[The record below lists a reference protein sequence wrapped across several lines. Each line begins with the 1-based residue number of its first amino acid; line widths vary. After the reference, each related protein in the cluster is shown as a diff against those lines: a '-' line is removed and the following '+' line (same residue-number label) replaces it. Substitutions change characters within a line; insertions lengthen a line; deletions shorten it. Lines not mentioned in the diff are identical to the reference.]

1 MVRFNPSIGCRV
13 KWCSVDII
21 QTDNWYQ
28 AYEKSKANPTIAATA
43 DETAAEEIKTDVAF
57 LPAPLVTADEF
68 MVGAFADFDDFGAF
82 VDFGVLVGLGDMDG
96 KQEGATLN
104 DGK

>member
-1 MVRFNPSIGCRV
+1 L
-13 KWCSVDII
+13 
-21 QTDNWYQ
+21 
-28 AYEKSKANPTIAATA
+28 
-43 DETAAEEIKTDVAF
+43 VALDDLVA
-57 LPAPLVTADEF
+57 LPQLSLLFFFEF

>member
-1 MVRFNPSIGCRV
+1 L
-13 KWCSVDII
+13 
-21 QTDNWYQ
+21 
-28 AYEKSKANPTIAATA
+28 
-43 DETAAEEIKTDVAF
+43 VALDDLVALPQLSLLFFFEF
-57 LPAPLVTADEF
+57 LDEF